1 MRDKTPHTVC
11 IIGGGMSG
19 LFTGAL
25 LAKNGYQVTVLE
37 KNHIIGG
44 GLQSFRRGDAVF
56 NTGLQAFGGYEPGM
70 LFYQMVQYLG
80 IKESRLNIVP
90 LNEESEVV
98 VWTKNRH
105 CYRLPKGRFSFERY
119 LSSKFPDQAK
129 GLNGLLNELEII
141 SQTFDYIW
149 FRQPQVHPEI
159 SDYIYM
165 TADQLIRKYLT
176 DEELIDVLGYF
187 TIHHGYQFHHISAL
201 EFGMMTVLMLS
212 GLQTIAGGTINLA
225 NGFADYIYECEGQI
239 INNTEVCKV
248 HINAGNIEYVEA
260 TSGQRYYAEKYVSAI
275 SPSVLLEMADA
286 PIFRLSSKKRI
297 ETYSNEFSSIIAYLK
312 LKPQSFPYI
321 NSWVFVPAIQDD
333 SIIPTYISLVTPPTQ
348 NQGEWADT
356 LEIFVPA
363 LYADFAKWEN
373 TQTGRRGEE
382 YDAFKREKV
391 QKIIEY
397 VAQFYPQIKGAID
410 QVYSSS
416 PLTVRDYYNNP
427 LGATFSQAGLNI
439 PIKTK
444 SPNLFITGQA
454 VMYQTLFGVAVTS
467 IMTTETILGESII
480 GEIAKA

>member
-1 MRDKTPHTVC
+1 MSNSNQHTVC

-25 LAKNGYQVTVLE
+25 LAKNGYKVTVLE

-70 LFYQMVQYLG
+70 LFYQMVRYIG
-80 IKESRLNIVP
+80 IKETKLNIIP
-90 LNEESEVV
+90 LNDESEVV
-98 VWTKNRH
+98 VWTKTGH
-105 CYRLPKGRFSFERY
+105 CYQLPKGRHAFEKY
-119 LSSKFPDQAK
+119 LSSKFPYQAN
-129 GLNGLLNELEII
+129 GLNGLLNELEKI

-149 FRQPQVHPEI
+149 FRQPQIHPEI
-159 SDYIYM
+159 SDYIHL
-165 TADQLIRKYLT
+165 TAEQLIRKYLT
-176 DEELIDVLGYF
+176 DEELIDIFGYF
-187 TIHHGYQFHHISAL
+187 TIHHGYQFNRIPAL

-225 NGFADYIYECEGQI
+225 NGFADYICEHEGQI
-239 INNTEVCKV
+239 LNDTEIRKV
-248 HINAGNIEYVEA
+248 HIDEGNIEYIEA
-260 TSGQRYYAEKYVSAI
+260 TSGQKFYADKYVSAI
-275 SPSVLLEMADA
+275 SPSVLLSMVDA
-286 PIFRLSSKKRI
+286 PIFRLSSEKRI
-297 ETYSNEFSSIIAYLK
+297 VTYTNDFSSIIAYLK

-321 NSWVFVPAIQDD
+321 NSWVFVPTMQND

-356 LEIFVPA
+356 LEIFIPA
-363 LYADFAKWEN
+363 HYADFEKWED
-373 TQTGRRGEE
+373 TQTGRRGKE
-382 YDAFKREKV
+382 YEAFKQEKV
-391 QKIIEY
+391 RNIIDY
-397 VAQFYPQIKGAID
+397 VAQYYPQIKKAID
-410 QVYSSS
+410 HVYCSS

-444 SPNLFITGQA
+444 SRNLFITGQS

-467 IMTTETILGESII
+467 IMVAETILGRNII
-480 GEIAKA
+480 EEIAKA

>member
-1 MRDKTPHTVC
+1 MSDHNPHTVC

-70 LFYQMVQYLG
+70 LFYQMVQYIG
-80 IKESRLNIVP
+80 INESKLNIVP
-90 LNEESEVV
+90 LNEESEVIV
-98 VWTKNRH
+98 QTKTGH
-105 CYRLPKGRFSFERY
+105 CYRLPKGRIAFEKY
-119 LSSKFPDQAK
+119 LSNQFPDQAK
-129 GLNGLLNELEII
+129 GLNGLLNELEKI

-176 DEELIDVLGYF
+176 NEELINVLGYF
-187 TIHHGYQFHHISAL
+187 TIHHGYQFHHIPAL

-225 NGFADYIYECEGQI
+225 NGFADYICEHEGQI
-239 INNTEVCKV
+239 LNDTEVCKV
-248 HINAGNIEYVEA
+248 HINAGSIEYIEA

-275 SPSVLLEMADA
+275 SPSVLLGMADA
-286 PIFRLSSKKRI
+286 PVFRLSSEKRI
-297 ETYSNEFSSIIAYLK
+297 EAYSNEFSSIIAYLK

-348 NQGEWADT
+348 NQGEWAET

-363 LYADFAKWEN
+363 RYADFAKWGN
-373 TQTGRRGEE
+373 TQTGRRGKE
-382 YDAFKREKV
+382 YETFKQDKV
-391 QKIIEY
+391 QSIIDY
-397 VAQFYPQIKGAID
+397 VVQFYPQIKGAID

-444 SPNLFITGQA
+444 SRNLFITGQA

-467 IMTTETILGESII
+467 IMTTETILGKSLIK
-480 GEIAKA
+480 EIANA

>member
-1 MRDKTPHTVC
+1 MSDKNPHTVC

-25 LAKNGYQVTVLE
+25 LAKNGYKVTILE

-70 LFYQMVQYLG
+70 LFYQMVRYIG
-80 IKESRLNIVP
+80 IKEYKLNIVP
-90 LNEESEVV
+90 LNDESEVV
-98 VWTKNRH
+98 VWTKKGH
-105 CYRLPKGRFSFERY
+105 CYQLPKGRFTFEKY
-119 LSSKFPDQAK
+119 LSSKFPDQAN
-129 GLNGLLNELEII
+129 GLKNLLNELEKI

-159 SDYIYM
+159 SKYVSL

-187 TIHHGYQFHHISAL
+187 TIHHGYQFNRIPAL

-212 GLQTIAGGTINLA
+212 GLQTIAGGTIHLA
-225 NGFADYIYECEGQI
+225 NGFADYICECEGQVL
-239 INNTEVCKV
+239 NDTEICKV
-248 HINAGNIEYVEA
+248 HLDEGEIKYVEA
-260 TSGQRYYAEKYVSAI
+260 TSGRRYYADKYVSAI
-275 SPSVLLEMADA
+275 SPSVLLGMADA
-286 PIFRLSSKKRI
+286 PIFRLSSAKRI
-297 ETYSNEFSSIIAYLK
+297 ETYSNEFSSIIVYLK

-321 NSWVFVPAIQDD
+321 NSWVFVPTMQNDD
-333 SIIPTYISLVTPPTQ
+333 IIPTYISLVTPPTQ

-363 LYADFAKWEN
+363 SYTDFIKWEN
-373 TQTGRRGEE
+373 TQTGRRGAE
-382 YDAFKREKV
+382 YEAFKREKV
-391 QKIIEY
+391 QSIIDY
-397 VAQFYPQIKGAID
+397 VARFYPQIKEAIY

-454 VMYQTLFGVAVTS
+454 VMYQTLFGVVVTS
-467 IMTTETILGESII
+467 IMTTETILGKSII
-480 GEIAKA
+480 EEIAKA